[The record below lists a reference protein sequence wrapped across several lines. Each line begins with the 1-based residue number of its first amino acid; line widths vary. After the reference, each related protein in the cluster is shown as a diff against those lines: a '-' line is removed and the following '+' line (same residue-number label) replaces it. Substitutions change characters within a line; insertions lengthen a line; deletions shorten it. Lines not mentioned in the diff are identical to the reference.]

1 MADLHTTLKA
11 KVTAH
16 LELAQAATPGP
27 WHKTIDPTGVD
38 NPEIFAAPAWFE
50 EEDGRRYYGGRQIA
64 VGGEGNLNE
73 ADTEHI
79 AANDPDHVI
88 RACRADLERLE
99 LHQGILI
106 NTDEEPGW
114 ELNCWTCR
122 GRPPS
127 PCPEVRLIASVYG
140 VEEK

>member
-1 MADLHTTLKA
+1 MNDLHTTLTA

-16 LELAQAATPGP
+16 LELAQAATQ
-27 WHKTIDPTGVD
+27 
-38 NPEIFAAPAWFE
+38 
-50 EEDGRRYYGGRQIA
+50 GRWSWSRQK
-64 VGGEGNLNE
+64 
-73 ADTEHI
+73 I
-79 AANDPDHVI
+79 AAGETKPEDYAHIEANQPQHVI
-88 RACRADLERLE
+88 RACHADLERLE
-99 LHQGILI
+99 LHKGILI